1 MTTTVRPPVA
11 GAFPGV
17 VLSVADVRSRFMYIQ
32 ELGVEVYGGKFGGR
46 TEAGGV
52 AGEVC
57 EIPCKRAFGVAFL
70 RTGGS
75 FDEHLLLLGETIE
88 VGLGSGAPQAIHA
101 TAAGFGAAR
110 TG

>member
-1 MTTTVRPPVA
+1 MY
-11 GAFPGV
+11 G
-17 VLSVADVRSRFMYIQ
+17 RFSFFIYIQ
-32 ELGVEVYGGKFGGR
+32 ELGVEVYGSKFRGGR
-46 TEAGGV
+46 EAEGM

-57 EIPCKRAFGVAFL
+57 EVPCKRAFGVAFL
-70 RTGGS
+70 RTRGS

-88 VGLGSGAPQAIHA
+88 VGLGPGAPQAIHA